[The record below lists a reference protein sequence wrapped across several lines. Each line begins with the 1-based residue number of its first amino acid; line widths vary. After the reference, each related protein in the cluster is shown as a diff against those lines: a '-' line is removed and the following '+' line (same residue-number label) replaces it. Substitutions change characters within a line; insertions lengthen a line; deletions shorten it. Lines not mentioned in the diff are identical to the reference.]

1 MSKTYKIA
9 AYVKLAKLWER
20 SKDEAIALQQE
31 MYSQKEWNIP
41 DAELVE
47 LYIDIT
53 GQKEICKRPAML
65 KLINDVQFGDIN
77 CLFVQ
82 TKGYMAANTREFC
95 FLLRFLWELNPD
107 FHLLTEDSDYNI
119 NTIKNDDNQKE
130 ALLQMAD
137 TFIGL
142 APSAYHEWKLR
153 VYEGIH
159 KFIYEEGED

>member
-119 NTIKNDDNQKE
+119 NTIKNEDNQKE
-130 ALLQMAD
+130 ALLRMAD

-153 VYEGIH
+153 DRKSVV
-159 KFIYEEGED
+159 